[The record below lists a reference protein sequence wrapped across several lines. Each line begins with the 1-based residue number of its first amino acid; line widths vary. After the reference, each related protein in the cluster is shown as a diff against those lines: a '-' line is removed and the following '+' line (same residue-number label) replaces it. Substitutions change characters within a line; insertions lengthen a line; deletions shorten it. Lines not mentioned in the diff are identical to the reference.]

1 MCHRFHYYICSLI
14 GECICASTFPTC
26 FAIQRDVIAV
36 FDFVPPPSSS
46 ASSSSSSSSSAAAAA
61 AAAAA
66 TAADATARSVL
77 QLQFCPTDSPI
88 ARLLR
93 HYFISRWH
101 RILFFVNNT
110 VTVLARTS
118 CCCCSLLMLPL
129 LLRLPQQ
136 HQQQCCSSVADAVG
150 SLRGGRSRISRRKC
164 AGLSLLIDS
173 ERSYCLGWIGR
184 SRGSTDGHQ
193 LFQTDQHACQAAAT
207 EYSVK
212 HYYFLFERFPGS
224 AIGLLHSIARM
235 IK

>member
-36 FDFVPPPSSS
+36 FDFVPPPSSL
-46 ASSSSSSSSSAAAAA
+46 ASS

-66 TAADATARSVL
+66 TAADATARSAL

-101 RILFFVNNT
+101 HILLFVNNT

-118 CCCCSLLMLPL
+118 CCCLPANAA
-129 LLRLPQQ
+129 P
-136 HQQQCCSSVADAVG
+136 
-150 SLRGGRSRISRRKC
+150 
-164 AGLSLLIDS
+164 
-173 ERSYCLGWIGR
+173 
-184 SRGSTDGHQ
+184 
-193 LFQTDQHACQAAAT
+193 AAAIAAAA
-207 EYSVK
+207 SAAVL
-212 HYYFLFERFPGS
+212 LFCR
-224 AIGLLHSIARM
+224 
-235 IK
+235 